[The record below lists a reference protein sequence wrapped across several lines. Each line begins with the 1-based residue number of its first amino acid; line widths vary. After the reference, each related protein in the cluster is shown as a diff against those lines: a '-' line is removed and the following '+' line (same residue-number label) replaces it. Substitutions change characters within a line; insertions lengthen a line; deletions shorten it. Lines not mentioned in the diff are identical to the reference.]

1 MVLSGLFLL
10 QKKIGEKVRFFVKN
24 HGLTP
29 FAKCRLFSTFLEVY
43 FWGLKSIL
51 FYLEYQKLFL
61 SVFFFANK
69 KTYEKKVDFFG
80 KNHGLT
86 PLHNFDFLDFF
97 RTLVVWSKKHCF
109 LFKISKNVFSWLSLS
124 KRKNMKKRSIFWKK
138 ARTNPF
144 EKSRFF

>member
-1 MVLSGLFLL
+1 MSIVFDFFRSLLLRSKKYSFLPRIS
-10 QKKIGEKVRFFVKN
+10 KIVSF
-24 HGLTP
+24 
-29 FAKCRLFSTFLEVY
+29 C
-43 FWGLKSIL
+43 
-51 FYLEYQKLFL
+51 
-61 SVFFFANK
+61 FFFANK

-144 EKSRFF
+144 EKSRFFKLFLKLHFKS